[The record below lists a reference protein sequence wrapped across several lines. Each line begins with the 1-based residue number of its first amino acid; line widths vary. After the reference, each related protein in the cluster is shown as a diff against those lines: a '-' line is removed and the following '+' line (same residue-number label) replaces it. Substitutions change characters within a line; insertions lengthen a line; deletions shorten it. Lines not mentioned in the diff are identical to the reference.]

1 VTPAVLPVLRP
12 VAPDHAWRQS
22 ELNDWLRC
30 GRAFGLRYSGV
41 APRADLDGWAAL
53 IGDAAHEAIA
63 QGLRQRK
70 AGVALSPELGAE
82 VATFMAEA
90 FGAAVEKAQTE
101 GATTDPEGIEGAL
114 ERVDEMAELV
124 AALLADP
131 RLDAIEWRGIEEPF
145 DLAVGG
151 RWFRG
156 TRDTRGVCVRRVE
169 AFASCG
175 AELVAL
181 EPGDVVV
188 VDWKTGTEVAVDHCS
203 RSHNVQ
209 LGLYRAG
216 LAGHVRTFI
225 GVLRDLERPMRPRD
239 AAGETIP
246 SKIERLNP
254 AWLAGVGLEA
264 GPAAE
269 KSRKRC
275 LDQDG
280 KNVPKWLEEPN
291 PAYVAACSRPRGP
304 VFHEARIDRA
314 VVAQTIADVIDAA
327 RLGIYPA
334 SGAANGSCRRC
345 AFRATCAHA
354 GA

>member
-1 VTPAVLPVLRP
+1 VTAAALRP

-22 ELNDWLRC
+22 ELTDWLRC

-53 IGDAAHEAIA
+53 IGDAAHAAIA

-70 AGVALSPELGAE
+70 AGVPVSPELLCE
-82 VATFMAEA
+82 VASFMSEA
-90 FGAAVEKAQTE
+90 FAAAVEKAQAE
-101 GATTDPEGIEGAL
+101 GATTDPEGAAGAL

-145 DLAVGG
+145 SLELGG
-151 RWFRG
+151 RRFRG
-156 TRDTRGVCVRRVE
+156 TRDAWGVCVRRVE
-169 AFASCG
+169 AFAACG
-175 AELVAL
+175 SELVAL

-188 VDWKTGTEVAVDHCS
+188 ADWKSGSEVAVDHCS

-225 GVLRDLERPMRPRD
+225 GVLRDLERPVRPRAD
-239 AAGETIP
+239 GEVIK
-246 SKIERLNP
+246 SKIKELNP
-254 AWLAGVGLEA
+254 RWLELTGLEA
-264 GPAAE
+264 GPTAESSKKRPTDPATGEAA
-269 KSRKRC
+269 
-275 LDQDG
+275 
-280 KNVPKWLEEPN
+280 PKWIERPN
-291 PAYVAACSRPRGP
+291 PAYVEACGRPKGP
-304 VFHEARIDRA
+304 LFHEARIDRA

-334 SGAANGSCRRC
+334 SGAASGACRRC